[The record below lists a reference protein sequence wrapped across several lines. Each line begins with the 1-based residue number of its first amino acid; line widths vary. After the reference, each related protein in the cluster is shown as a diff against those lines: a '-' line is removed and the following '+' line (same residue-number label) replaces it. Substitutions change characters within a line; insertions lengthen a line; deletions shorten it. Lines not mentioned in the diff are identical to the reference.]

1 MLNPSSP
8 DRRNEHFASMSDSE
22 DSVRN
27 LKASQSVEAAFS
39 AAGVPS
45 PGGDLA
51 AIISNYV
58 KSETRGIPA
67 RELANMTPGSGP
79 LATSAAAGVNQYLA
93 SLSTA
98 QRDALKAGVNPLDP
112 AAMQKFTMMLHGL
125 AGHGA
130 MRDGLAGNNGG
141 RYAELRDGSASAG
154 PMSAALGASYN
165 ALLKEGYKA
174 AELKAILP
182 YAKELGWTDRTHMR
196 ALADTG
202 PEGGELAKK
211 FEAAK
216 KRGDKPGMQAA
227 IEEAKK
233 RAKEEKTAKKRRGYN
248 SMQKIFIKEQ
258 RHNEKKLGNGKVPS
272 VTSFDH
278 SKKLDAAGLRTKTA
292 SNETAI
298 NVAFADLDSA
308 GATPTAAPPSPPT
321 KVAKAEPPKGDQQG
335 KPQNIAKAEQVK
347 KSGAPKLA

>member
-1 MLNPSSP
+1 MLTPSSP
-8 DRRNEHFASMSDSE
+8 DRMTERFASMSESE
-22 DSVRN
+22 DGIRN
-27 LKASQSVEAAFS
+27 LKASESVEAAFY
-39 AAGVPS
+39 AAGFPS

-93 SLSTA
+93 SLITA

-112 AAMQKFTMMLHGL
+112 AAMQKFTTMLHGL

-141 RYAELRDGSASAG
+141 RYADLRDGSSSAS

-182 YAKELGWTDRTHMR
+182 YAKELGWTNKQDVR
-196 ALADTG
+196 ALADAG
-202 PEGGELAKK
+202 KD
-211 FEAAK
+211 FSSRAAQHAAAI
-216 KRGDKPGMQAA
+216 KRGDKEGARK
-227 IEEAKK
+227 IEDQMRDQYKKTTDKKEAPQYG
-233 RAKEEKTAKKRRGYN
+233 AHF
-248 SMQKIFIKEQ
+248 Q
-258 RHNEKKLGNGKVPS
+258 
-272 VTSFDH
+272 
-278 SKKLDAAGLRTKTA
+278 
-292 SNETAI
+292 ETAYRH
-298 NVAFADLDSA
+298 
-308 GATPTAAPPSPPT
+308 
-321 KVAKAEPPKGDQQG
+321 QG
-335 KPQNIAKAEQVK
+335 
-347 KSGAPKLA
+347 GT